1 MHIFFVLRKERGN
14 LIQEVSANE
23 TFSFKIMVVNFREN
37 TEELL
42 IERLIKGFD
51 HARMVKWART
61 LLNSGRYAESLII
74 LAGMEK
80 ATSEEIEKYFLR
92 SIDEL
97 ELNIPKDIRSQLRE
111 YANDIALRVLNG
123 EMCQDYGFLQILK
136 VAKVSDRDFR
146 YAGFSDI
153 EEDLDNLFYGRKT
166 KRDGLTL
173 ENQKAYIREE
183 FKLFSAMEM
192 LDIPL
197 NMRQQEYCMI
207 CGKLSTPYP
216 KKKYS
221 VSRPFIYHAL
231 SCDHC
236 RSERL
241 KSAAQHFVKRKII
254 QTYQLQGS

>member
-1 MHIFFVLRKERGN
+1 
-14 LIQEVSANE
+14 
-23 TFSFKIMVVNFREN
+23 MVVNFREN

-51 HARMVKWART
+51 YTKMVRWART
-61 LLNSGRYAESLII
+61 LLNSGNDAGSLII

-92 SIDEL
+92 SIEEL

-111 YANDIALRVLNG
+111 YANKIALGVLSG
-123 EMCQDYGFLQILK
+123 EMCGDYGFLQMLK

-146 YAGFSDI
+146 YSGFSDI
-153 EEDLDNLFYGRKT
+153 EEDLDNLFYRRKT
-166 KRDGLTL
+166 KREGLTP
-173 ENQKAYIREE
+173 ENQKEYIREE

-192 LDIPL
+192 LDIP
-197 NMRQQEYCMI
+197 MAARQQEYCLI

-216 KKKYS
+216 RKRYS
-221 VSRPFIYHAL
+221 ISRPFIYHVL
-231 SCDHC
+231 CCDHC
-236 RSERL
+236 GSERL

-254 QTYQLQGS
+254 QSYQLQGS

>member
-1 MHIFFVLRKERGN
+1 MVS
-14 LIQEVSANE
+14 EVSAWE
-23 TFSFKIMVVNFREN
+23 TFSFKIMVVNFKEN

-42 IERLIKGFD
+42 IERLLKGFD
-51 HARMVKWART
+51 HSRMVKWARV
-61 LLNSGRYAESLII
+61 LLDSGRYAESLII
-74 LAGMEK
+74 LAGMEN
-80 ATSEEIEKYFLR
+80 AVNEEIEKYFLR
-92 SIDEL
+92 SIEEL
-97 ELNIPKDIRSQLRE
+97 ELNIPKDIRSQLQE
-111 YANDIALRVLNG
+111 YANDIALRVLKG
-123 EMCQDYGFLQILK
+123 EVSQDFGFLQMLK

-146 YAGFSDI
+146 YSGFSEI

-166 KRDGLTL
+166 KRDALTL

-183 FKLFSAMEM
+183 FKLFSTMEM

-197 NMRQQEYCMI
+197 IAREQEYCMV

-221 VSRPFIYHAL
+221 VRRPFLYHVL

-241 KSAAQHFVKRKII
+241 KSASQHFVKRKII
-254 QTYQLQGS
+254 ESYALQGC

>member
-1 MHIFFVLRKERGN
+1 
-14 LIQEVSANE
+14 
-23 TFSFKIMVVNFREN
+23 MVVNFKEN

-51 HARMVKWART
+51 HSRIVRWART
-61 LLNSGRYAESLII
+61 LLDTGRYAESLII

-80 ATSEEIEKYFLR
+80 ATNEEIEKYFLR
-92 SIDEL
+92 SIEEL
-97 ELNIPKDIRSQLRE
+97 ELNIPKDIRSQLQE

-123 EMCQDYGFLQILK
+123 ELSQDFGFLQMLK
-136 VAKVSDRDFR
+136 IAKVSDKDFR
-146 YAGFSDI
+146 YAGFSEI

-173 ENQKAYIREE
+173 QNQKDHIREE
-183 FKLFSAMEM
+183 FKLFSTMEM

-197 NMRQQEYCMI
+197 AARQQEYCMI
-207 CGKLSTPYP
+207 CGKLSTSYP

-221 VSRPFIYHAL
+221 VSRPFIYHVL

-236 RSERL
+236 GSERL
-241 KSAAQHFVKRKII
+241 KSASQHFVKRKII